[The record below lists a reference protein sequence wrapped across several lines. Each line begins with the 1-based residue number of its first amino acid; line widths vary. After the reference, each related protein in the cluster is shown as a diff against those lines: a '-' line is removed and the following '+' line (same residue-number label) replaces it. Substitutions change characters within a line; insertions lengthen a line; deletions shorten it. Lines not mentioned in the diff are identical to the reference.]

1 MKSGYPHLVK
11 TSLSPYVHFLFERL
25 PLTPSVRT
33 SSMADPYVMI
43 KQFVSKRIFSKLNV
57 NQCHDHGFSLYII
70 ITMTSFIDKEQPI
83 TMREM
88 QRRN

>member
-1 MKSGYPHLVK
+1 MKSGHPHLVK
-11 TSLSPYVHFLFERL
+11 TSLSSNVHFLFEPL

-33 SSMADPYVMI
+33 SFMVDPYVMI
-43 KQFVSKRIFSKLNV
+43 KQFVSKRIFSKLYA

-70 ITMTSFIDKEQPI
+70 ITMTSFTDKEQPI
-83 TMREM
+83 TMREI